1 MSLDMKEIERKAYT
15 TLSEDG
21 IVDVV
26 IGLGFLSW
34 GISLALGPTAFI
46 GLIGPFLFGIWYF
59 GKRNLTIPR
68 IGLIIPSEKM
78 ENKFRNFSIFLFALG
93 LIVLAGILLWQLGG
107 DSLLANHSLGILGL
121 VIAGGICIIAFLL
134 KANRLYGY
142 AMLLFLAFA
151 VGESLSGRITDLDT
165 FVLSVIIAAALITLS
180 GLVILIRFLRKYPLP
195 VIED

>member
-21 IVDVV
+21 IIDIV

-34 GISLALGPTAFI
+34 GIFLALGPTAFI
-46 GLIGPFLFGIWYF
+46 GLIGPSLFVIWYSA
-59 GKRNLTIPR
+59 KRNLTIPR

-93 LIVLAGILLWQLGG
+93 LIVLAGILLWQLGS
-107 DSLLANHSLGILGL
+107 DSLFANHSLGILGL

-151 VGESLSGRITDLDT
+151 VGESLSGRITNLDT